1 MHNEPVDY
9 LGVVLL
15 VAVVAATFVVIA
27 RAVVSQGRRARTEQ
41 ANQLRLARRTA
52 ETDVNSF
59 GDEVN
64 RLAVLA
70 DYDPRAADIYALV
83 SALHAGARE
92 ALQEA
97 RRPDDFGRVTAI
109 LAEGRL
115 AAARLAACAAGQPTP
130 ARRPPCFFNPG
141 HGPSARNVTWQRRS
155 VPACAAD
162 AARVAAGADPYIRTV
177 ERDDRRV
184 PYWEGGPAYAGW
196 ADGYYASWRGDRLV
210 ADIAPNNI

>member
-15 VAVVAATFVVIA
+15 VAVVAAAFVVIA
-27 RAVVSQGRRARTEQ
+27 RAAVSQTRRVRVEQ
-41 ANQLRLARRTA
+41 ASQVRLARRAA
-52 ETDVNSF
+52 EADVNSF
-59 GDEVN
+59 GDEVS

-70 DYDPRAADIYALV
+70 DEDAQAADLYALV
-83 SALHAGARE
+83 SALHAGAQQSLRE
-92 ALQEA
+92 AS
-97 RRPDDFGRVTAI
+97 RPSDFGRVTAI
-109 LAEGRL
+109 LAEGRW
-115 AAARLAACAAGQPTP
+115 AAARLAACAAGQPSP

-141 HGPSARNVTWQRRS
+141 HGPSATNVTWQRRS

-162 AARVAAGADPYIRTV
+162 AARIEAGADPYIRTV

-196 ADGYYASWRGDRLV
+196 ADGYYASWRGDGLV
-210 ADIAPNNI
+210 ADIGPNNL